1 MIRFLAGANEFKLHV
16 VPFHLR
22 RAEILE
28 YRQMAPFQFLCN
40 VAGHIYAASH
50 GHEVNIGGWA
60 LQHDVAYVAAH
71 NIAFAAKFVG
81 SFANQMEHGPVN
93 GLSQLFGVSYWIK

>member
-1 MIRFLAGANEFKLHV
+1 
-16 VPFHLR
+16 
-22 RAEILE
+22 
-28 YRQMAPFQFLCN
+28 MAPFQFLCN

-50 GHEVNIGGWA
+50 GHEVNICGWA

-81 SFANQMEHGPVN
+81 CFPYHVEHGKVDS
-93 GLSQLFGVSYWIK
+93 LFQLFGVSYWIK